1 MLDKLLKKEVI
12 APAIIVLVIF
22 IIYKILVRII
32 KKRIKTKSKKTETI
46 KILFINM
53 LKTFFIIIVAIVIL
67 DAFGINIKT
76 ILASLGVFAAVMA
89 LAMQDLLKDFISGI
103 SIVLEGQF
111 NIGDIISVGDFK
123 GEVVYLSLKT
133 TKIKSYTGEI
143 KIIANHN
150 IENVINYSMSESL
163 AIVDICVSYNEDL
176 DKVEKV
182 LTEICKKLNKEI
194 EDLKG
199 EFEILGVQELGDS
212 SIKYRLTCLTVPCK
226 HLNVQ
231 RKAYKIIK
239 QEFDKK
245 HIEIPFPQMVIHNG

>member
-1 MLDKLLKKEVI
+1 MLDKILKKEII
-12 APAIIVLVIF
+12 APIAIVLVSY
-22 IIYKILVRII
+22 IIYKIVVSII
-32 KKRIKTKSKKTETI
+32 KKRFKAKSKKTETI
-46 KILFINM
+46 KTLFINII
-53 LKTFFIIIVAIVIL
+53 KVFFIAVAIIMIL
-67 DAFGINIKT
+67 DVYGIDVRT
-76 ILASLGVFAAVMA
+76 ILASLGVFAAVLA

-111 NIGDIISVGDFK
+111 SIGDIISVGDFK

-150 IENVINYSMSESL
+150 IENVVNYSINESL

-176 DKVEKV
+176 EKIEKV
-182 LTEICKKLNKEI
+182 LNNICKKMNREI

-226 HLNVQ
+226 HLVVQ

-239 QEFDKK
+239 QEFDKNN
-245 HIEIPFPQMVIHNG
+245 IEIPFPQVVVHNG

>member
-1 MLDKLLKKEVI
+1 MLDKLIKKEII
-12 APAIIVLVIF
+12 APIVIVLVGYIL
-22 IIYKILVRII
+22 YKVITSII
-32 KKRIKTKSKKTETI
+32 KKKFKAKTKKTETI
-46 KILFINM
+46 KALFINII
-53 LKTFFIIIVAIVIL
+53 KVFFIVTVIIMVL
-67 DAFGINIKT
+67 DIFGINVKT
-76 ILASLGVFAAVMA
+76 IIASLGVFAAVLA

-111 NIGDIISVGDFK
+111 SIGDIISVGDFK

-150 IENVINYSMSESL
+150 IENVINYSINESL
-163 AIVDICVSYNEDL
+163 AIVDVCVSYSEDL
-176 DKVEKV
+176 EKVEKV
-182 LTEICKKLNKEI
+182 LNNICKKMNKEI
-194 EDLKG
+194 EDLAG

-226 HLNVQ
+226 HLFVQ

-239 QEFDKK
+239 QEFDKNN
-245 HIEIPFPQMVIHNG
+245 IEIPFPQVVVHNG